1 MTEKMKALVKDEA
14 APGLTLREVDVPAYG
29 RDEVLIRIR
38 AASICGTD
46 YHIYSWDESMR
57 ERVNPPLIA
66 GHEFVGEIA
75 ALGDEVSGCAEG
87 DLVTAETHIVCE
99 VCPQCRMNQRHV
111 CSNTEIIGV
120 DVDGCFA
127 EYIALP
133 AVNIWPIDRHLDLG
147 VASALE
153 PLGNA
158 VHTALAG
165 PVAGARIAVTGC
177 GPIGLMSIPVLKMCG
192 ARQVI
197 ATEVNPYR
205 IELARKMGADAVLN
219 PAEEDVVA
227 QVGDLTDGEWADGV
241 LEMSGSPVAIDQAC
255 KMVRM
260 GGRVS
265 LLGLPSETEVT
276 LNLGDDVVFKGLDLQ
291 GIVGRRMWETWR
303 QMEGLLAAGLDVS
316 EVMTHE
322 MPMEEFAEGMRLMES
337 GECGKVVLIP

>member
-1 MTEKMKALVKDEA
+1 MTEKMNALVKEERG
-14 APGLTLREVDVPAYG
+14 PGLALREVDMPSYG
-29 RDEVLIRIR
+29 RDEVLIRVL

-46 YHIYSWDESMR
+46 YHIYSWDEALR
-57 ERVNPPLIA
+57 DRVQPPLIA

-75 ALGDEVSGCAEG
+75 SMGDAVTGFQEG

-99 VCPQCRMNQRHV
+99 TCAQCRMNQRHV
-111 CSNTEIIGV
+111 CINTEIIGV
-120 DVDGCFA
+120 DIDGCFA

-133 AVNIWPIDRHLDLG
+133 AVNLWPTDRDLDLG
-147 VASALE
+147 VASSQE

-177 GPIGLMSIPVLKMCG
+177 GPIGLMSIPVLKQCG

-205 IELARKMGADAVLN
+205 IALAEKVGADAVLDVAN
-219 PAEEDVVA
+219 EDVLARVHE
-227 QVGDLTDGEWADGV
+227 LTGGEGVDGV
-241 LEMSGSPVAIDQAC
+241 LEMSGNPAAIDQAC

-265 LLGLPSETEVT
+265 LLGLPSESQVT
-276 LNLGDDVVFKGLDLQ
+276 LNLGDDVVFKGIDLQ

-303 QMEGLLAAGLDVS
+303 QMEGLLAGGLDVS
-316 EVMTHE
+316 DIITHQL
-322 MPMEEFAEGMRLMES
+322 PMDEFMEGMHLMES